1 MDNDVIKQLV
11 SIPSVDM
18 PLDERLIVD
27 FPIGHSKVNN
37 DNPIIT
43 HTTTTTTT
51 TTTPKIKPIEI
62 PIEIEIPKIRHARAR
77 ARTRTRTRARARKPV
92 GNKHRSR
99 RSRRKTE
106 EVMPSQNI
114 VMVDRN
120 RYRTPSPTTLR
131 IHLTPD
137 DDIQKEYHHQYHE
150 QI

>member
-1 MDNDVIKQLV
+1 MDNDVIKHLV

-18 PLDERLIVD
+18 PLDERLLVD

-51 TTTPKIKPIEI
+51 TNTTTPKIKPIEI
-62 PIEIEIPKIRHARAR
+62 PIEIEIPKIRHARA
-77 ARTRTRTRARARKPV
+77 RTRARARKPV

-137 DDIQKEYHHQYHE
+137 DDIQKEYHRQYHE